1 MWIEILVFGWLA
13 LSLTNSAWW
22 VSLIGFFRF
31 GPLLPL
37 GVFGTAITD
46 RFSRRRLVIWLQLS
60 NAVSIGTLAVLLTMG
75 RLEYWHL
82 AVVAALNGTGWA
94 LDWPT
99 RRALIPDLVGRERV
113 VDAMLLENFVQ
124 SLSRMSGPLG
134 GGSLLAVI
142 GTEATLILLATVGL
156 VATTILCTLN
166 TESRAPSAATG
177 VADALARMREGMRY
191 VVRTQNVLS
200 VVLVTATLNLWAFP
214 FMFLLP
220 VFARD
225 VLGQGPIGFGI
236 LGTCQGMGAMFGLV
250 MVNRARKYLSLNWL
264 FALGSLLATCCIG
277 LFSLSATM
285 ALSMAA
291 MVGVGFGQVFFS
303 TMQTAVILQTVS
315 DEMRGRVMSTIV
327 LAIGGG
333 PLGSLQA
340 GLLAGLYGAP
350 LAVTIMSALAT
361 TTVVIIARFV
371 PGFVRKPP
379 EG

>member
-60 NAVSIGTLAVLLTMG
+60 NAISVGTLAALLTLG
-75 RLEYWHL
+75 LLEYWHL
-82 AVVAALNGTGWA
+82 AVVAALNGSAWA

-142 GTEATLILLATVGL
+142 GTQATLILLATVGL
-156 VATTILCTLN
+156 VATIILCTLN

-177 VADALARMREGMRY
+177 VADALARMREGMHY
-191 VVRTQNVLS
+191 VFRTQNVLS

-220 VFARD
+220 V
-225 VLGQGPIGFGI
+225 LP
-236 LGTCQGMGAMFGLV
+236 AMFWG
-250 MVNRARKYLSLNWL
+250 
-264 FALGSLLATCCIG
+264 
-277 LFSLSATM
+277 
-285 ALSMAA
+285 
-291 MVGVGFGQVFFS
+291 
-303 TMQTAVILQTVS
+303 
-315 DEMRGRVMSTIV
+315 RGRLVSACWERV
-327 LAIGGG
+327 KGWE
-333 PLGSLQA
+333 PC
-340 GLLAGLYGAP
+340 
-350 LAVTIMSALAT
+350 AVC
-361 TTVVIIARFV
+361 
-371 PGFVRKPP
+371 
-379 EG
+379 